1 MQIIFLVKRK
11 VVNNMSFVDN
21 ELFDDVIVGEYRD
34 DDGKVIKNVY
44 TTKDDAALVIGL
56 STFENLLA
64 KSKSGVGRSYTYMTF
79 DEAEAMYG
87 EEIRAKYR
95 EKLKAKREAKLKAQQ
110 EAQKANPQPQT
121 AQVEQKPT
129 EEMLQQK
136 EEERKEKIRNSMKD
150 IAERNHCKIFYEMSR
165 GSTKDDIA
173 KKLGLSLPTINKAA
187 KIFRTEVTVKATNEK
202 TGIVTEKKMDYVD
215 YLFNK
220 YKPLFNTL
228 EDSLSYMAQ
237 FRRMSTTY
245 KDFSLIKDKFGEPV
259 RPYSYKIYQQEL
271 AKEKARVEAEAQKR
285 VDWHNQVQAEADKAS
300 EEYMSTFDDRLA
312 EFGVTRTPEKP
323 VAKLNKDGDEIADID
338 LILSRFSGVA
348 STPASASIETPDTSA
363 DVNSYIEKMKEL
375 QRKADRREQILPTK
389 QEVYVDDSEADD

>member
-1 MQIIFLVKRK
+1 
-11 VVNNMSFVDN
+11 MSFVDN
-21 ELFDDVIVGEYRD
+21 ELFDDIIVGEYRD

-64 KSKSGVGRSYTYMTF
+64 KTKSGVGRSYTYMTF

-110 EAQKANPQPQT
+110 EV
-121 AQVEQKPT
+121 QVEQKPT

-323 VAKLNKDGDEIADID
+323 VAKLNKDEDEIADID

-375 QRKADRREQILPTK
+375 QRKADRREQILPAK
-389 QEVYVDDSEADD
+389 QEVYVDDSEADEWGE